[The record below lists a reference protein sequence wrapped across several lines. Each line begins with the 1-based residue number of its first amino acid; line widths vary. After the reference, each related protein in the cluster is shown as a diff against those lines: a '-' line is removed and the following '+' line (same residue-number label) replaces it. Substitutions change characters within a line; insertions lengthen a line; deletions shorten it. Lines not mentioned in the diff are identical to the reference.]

1 MKMPAA
7 RANAADA
14 SLPTLVDA
22 GRVCL
27 RMRRTHASGGS
38 KSTADV
44 AGRGWLLLSA
54 VAVAVAVDADAD
66 ADADAVAAPCG
77 GDLLLALLGLPV
89 GALLAV
95 LILLLLLLLPTA
107 AAGAATATAAEEEA
121 PGVSAA
127 ADAAGGAA
135 EGEEVVVDELMMVFG
150 AEADPILDH
159 ACRSNSRSEVCS
171 YSTIYTDGSTVPC
184 FCSFQGARGKQTP
197 GFYA

>member
-14 SLPTLVDA
+14 SLPTLVLA
-22 GRVCL
+22 GNVCL

-44 AGRGWLLLSA
+44 AGSGWLLLSA
-54 VAVAVAVDADAD
+54 VAVAVD

-159 ACRSNSRSEVCS
+159 ACRSNSRSELLLPPV
-171 YSTIYTDGSTVPC
+171 
-184 FCSFQGARGKQTP
+184 Q
-197 GFYA
+197 